1 MNQLY
6 ICILSLFFFHYLPIY
21 FTTEHGVAFPGLCIQ
36 FSSVI
41 YLICWYC
48 LVTKSCQTLC
58 DPMDCSLPG
67 SYVHGISHARILE
80 WVAISFSR
88 VSPQPKLWTQVSYI
102 AGKFCTIW
110 ATREALINFIHNNN
124 FRFNFWLIQILK
136 GPDIKFKEMMLKLSF
151 IFSFWETQC
160 WDFLLQCKW
169 ISNPVSCS
177 HIVYSKS

>member
-1 MNQLY
+1 MLY
-6 ICILSLFFFHYLPIY
+6 TIVLVSAIKQSESALHMHIISVFFHYLPIY

-88 VSPQPKLWTQVSYI
+88 VSPQPKLEPKSLTLQ
-102 AGKFCTIW
+102 
-110 ATREALINFIHNNN
+110 E
-124 FRFNFWLIQILK
+124 ILYH
-136 GPDIKFKEMMLKLSF
+136 LSHQGSPNQF
-151 IFSFWETQC
+151 Y
-160 WDFLLQCKW
+160 
-169 ISNPVSCS
+169 P
-177 HIVYSKS
+177 